1 MIIDMATRTATPD
14 DLPRITELLAELRE
28 REIAASLIESQLTTI
43 LDDPLRTVMVVT
55 HDDQVV
61 GMAVLNLV
69 YKLPKIECRLD
80 EVIVSNVARGHGYGR
95 ELVEACEEWAWQ
107 QQADVMEFTSR
118 PSREAANALYQKL
131 GFEIRETNVYVKVRG
146 S

>member
-1 MIIDMATRTATPD
+1 MGTRTATPD

-28 REIAASLIESQLTTI
+28 RDVEASSIEQQLLAI
-43 LDDPLRTVMVVT
+43 LDDPRRTIIVVT
-55 HDDQVV
+55 HDEQVV

-69 YKLPKIECRLD
+69 YKLPKVECRID
-80 EVIVSNVARGHGYGR
+80 EVIVSSDARGHGYGR
-95 ELVEACEEWAWQ
+95 ELIEACEAWAWQ
-107 QQADVMEFTSR
+107 QQADVIEFTSR

-131 GFEIRETNVYVKVRG
+131 GFEIRETNVYMKVRG